1 MSALRNI
8 ANAADLENSGLQPGD
23 PVHLGVIG
31 PGDYTNDARFEGRA
45 LLGNEVIGVILS
57 VRGKEGVYP
66 WEDITELWPLPH
78 LLALSGPA
86 REGMLAKLTFKISGK

>member
-1 MSALRNI
+1 VSVPRNI
-8 ANAADLENSGLQPGD
+8 ANAADLEQSGLQPGD

-31 PGDYTNDARFEGRA
+31 PGDYTNDASFVRRA
-45 LLGNEVIGVILS
+45 LSGNEVIGVILS
-57 VRGKEGVYP
+57 IRGKESEYP
-66 WEDITELWPLPH
+66 WGDITELWPLPH